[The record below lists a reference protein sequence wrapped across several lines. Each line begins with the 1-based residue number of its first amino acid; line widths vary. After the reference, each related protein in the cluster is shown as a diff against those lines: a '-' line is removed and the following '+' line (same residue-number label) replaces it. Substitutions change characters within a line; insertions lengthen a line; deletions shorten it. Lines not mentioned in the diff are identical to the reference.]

1 MKEEEM
7 LRIAE
12 LIKRTVVDEEKPENI
27 KKEVATL
34 CSSFQKAE
42 YCFDK

>member
-1 MKEEEM
+1 MKEKEM

-12 LIKRTVVDEEKPENI
+12 LIKRAIVDKEDSEKIRAETA
-27 KKEVATL
+27 KL
-34 CSSFQKAE
+34 CSEFQGME